1 MVVRLHQVAE
11 ARLVRLRDDV
21 DRYLR
26 KIHARAPATDSPEP
40 YRRAAEVPGF
50 KVNSMSG
57 LEKVA

>member
-1 MVVRLHQVAE
+1 MRPRQGAE

-26 KIHARAPATDSPEP
+26 KIHARAPATGSPEP
-40 YRRAAEVPGF
+40 YRRPAEVPGF